1 MGATSA
7 SISSG
12 LNACAQL
19 SAGPSGDQGNAS
31 IPTSIHIKDFLK
43 TVSMFPPVDD
53 CDESCADSLSCA
65 NLNITERPR
74 IPVQPRQTRGNLPSA
89 VSYRGFQMPEEN
101 CSPSLKDFARWNS
114 GFSARKATKLYCLA
128 VIR

>member
-43 TVSMFPPVDD
+43 TASMFPP
-53 CDESCADSLSCA
+53 CQLRPKKRGEFDESCADSLSCA
-65 NLNITERPR
+65 HLNITDSPR
-74 IPVQPRQTRGNLPSA
+74 IPVHTRQTRGHLPSPA
-89 VSYRGFQMPEEN
+89 SCLGVSK
-101 CSPSLKDFARWNS
+101 SLHKTAPFLS
-114 GFSARKATKLYCLA
+114 KAF
-128 VIR
+128 

>member
-43 TVSMFPPVDD
+43 TASMFPP
-53 CDESCADSLSCA
+53 CRLRPKKRGEFDESCADSLSCA
-65 NLNITERPR
+65 HLNITERPT
-74 IPVQPRQTRGNLPSA
+74 IPVQPRQTRGDLSSA
-89 VSYRGFQMPEEN
+89 VS
-101 CSPSLKDFARWNS
+101 
-114 GFSARKATKLYCLA
+114 
-128 VIR
+128 